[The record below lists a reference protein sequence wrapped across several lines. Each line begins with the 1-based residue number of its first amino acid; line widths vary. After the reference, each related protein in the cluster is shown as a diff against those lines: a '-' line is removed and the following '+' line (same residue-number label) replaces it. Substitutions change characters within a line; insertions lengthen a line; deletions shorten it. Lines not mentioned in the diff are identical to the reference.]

1 MKHLKDKRECF
12 RVDVLD
18 EVISDSKRFIQRKY
32 GLEKTLTEASKE
44 MSEVEANENSE
55 CVQQLNAYIVVLPL
69 KIWKFKLDNWQNN
82 YISMKVDHFQQ
93 TQRLTQ
99 RNSAK

>member
-1 MKHLKDKRECF
+1 MQDDEVQFNVFEAMKHLKDKRECF

-55 CVQQLNAYIVVLPL
+55 CVQQLNAFREIPY
-69 KIWKFKLDNWQNN
+69 
-82 YISMKVDHFQQ
+82 H
-93 TQRLTQ
+93 
-99 RNSAK
+99 